1 MGGTGAVMGLG
12 ATTGIVRRRG
22 SVPCRQPRR
31 SLPFIITTVPE
42 PSRAEPSRA
51 GVSSRRPRRP
61 QTLLTLGFVE
71 IELEF
76 HCGSTHLLPH

>member
-31 SLPFIITTVPE
+31 SLMFIITTVPE
-42 PSRAEPSRA
+42 PSRA
-51 GVSSRRPRRP
+51 GVSSRKPRRP

-71 IELEF
+71 SELEF
-76 HCGSTHLLPH
+76 HCGSTHRLPH